1 MSDVRSTATLA
12 NDVLLDAAL
21 DRPRPAKAC
30 PLILIIVGCRTSG
43 DREELEALTAL
54 AK

>member
-12 NDVLLDAAL
+12 NDVLLDSAL
-21 DRPRPAKAC
+21 DTPRPAKAC
-30 PLILIIVGCRTSG
+30 PFILVIVGCRISG
-43 DREELEALTAL
+43 DKEELEALTAL

>member
-21 DRPRPAKAC
+21 DTPRPAKMC
-30 PLILIIVGCRTSG
+30 PLMVLIVPCRFSG
-43 DREELEALTAL
+43 DTEELEALTAL
-54 AK
+54 VK